1 MARDLDRL
9 KIEGIV
15 FKKGKDED
23 AVSKSTSGYTP
34 PKQKGKTIS
43 GSAKMKAAYKARKKG
58 RKSQT
63 KK

>member
-1 MARDLDRL
+1 MARDISKV

-15 FKKGKDED
+15 FKKGKDES
-23 AVSKSTSGYTP
+23 VEHKSIPGYTP

-43 GSAKMKAAYKARKKG
+43 GSAKMRAEYKARKKG

-63 KK
+63 RK